1 MGEATR
7 LVKVLHHL
15 PGLAP
20 SSPLPLAVFD
30 CLLNS
35 ADSPATKLYSLV
47 SAGKHKTWS
56 KKPVVVVLMMD
67 HASTS

>member
-47 SAGKHKTWS
+47 SAGNIRLGVRNQLWWC
-56 KKPVVVVLMMD
+56 
-67 HASTS
+67 